1 MGEDPSL
8 VLRRWLEMA
17 LRFES
22 SFRKEPYKECEK
34 CPKCTAAREEYSA
47 TIAEVEGQDPR
58 LKSRCGYYL
67 LAE

>member
-1 MGEDPSL
+1 
-8 VLRRWLEMA
+8 MA